1 MAVNNNN
8 RVAQLVRDG
17 KDLMYFIDYLNYRDN
32 NKEFLR
38 GDMWEFHMDHSPK
51 IVYYPGDMLINTRLN
66 SVQVGIDYS
75 TTGIEKRMR
84 GGFTISQRTSQNT
97 SGTLTLQFLDREDT
111 AITYWVIEWRNR
123 ISDMDTRYSFRKDD
137 LVADCSLTITN
148 SSRVAVKKLYFYNC
162 LYQDA
167 PINENGE
174 EASETDRAD
183 VTLTMSF
190 EHYHRD
196 EFNL

>member
-1 MAVNNNN
+1 MDYN
-8 RVAQLVRDG
+8 RVANLVRG
-17 KDLMYFIDYLNYRDN
+17 QEGGLMKFIDYQRYRDN

-38 GDMWEFHMDHSPK
+38 GDMWEFKMVNAPK
-51 IVYYPGDMLINTRLN
+51 IVYYPGDDLINTRLN

-97 SGTLTLQFLDREDT
+97 SGTLTLQFVDREDT
-111 AITYWVIEWRNR
+111 AITYWVTDWRNR
-123 ISDMDTRYSFRKDD
+123 ISDMDTRYSFRKAD
-137 LVADCSLTITN
+137 LVADCKLVITN
-148 SSRVAVKKLYFYNC
+148 SSRVAVKTLEFYNC

-190 EHYHRD
+190 EHYHRI
-196 EFNL
+196 EHNL

>member
-1 MAVNNNN
+1 MDYN
-8 RVAQLVRDG
+8 RVANLVRG
-17 KDLMYFIDYLNYRDN
+17 QEGGLMKFIDYQRYRDN

-38 GDMWEFHMDHSPK
+38 GDMWEFKMVNAPK
-51 IVYYPGDMLINTRLN
+51 IVYYPGDDLINTRLN

-84 GGFTISQRTSQNT
+84 GGFTIAQRTSQNT
-97 SGTLTLQFLDREDT
+97 SGTLTLQFVDREDT
-111 AITYWVIEWRNR
+111 AITYWVTDWRNR

-190 EHYHRD
+190 EHYHRI
-196 EFNL
+196 EHNL